1 MANIVSSIGI
11 LDINYSSISVLDKLS
26 ADYPNEVI
34 YYLNDFN
41 GANFEEWNHRS
52 IMEKIKEDT
61 NILLSYNPKL
71 IVVLGVEYI
80 EYAKEFF
87 LELNVPVVNI
97 VDIVV
102 DTLNQEYDKKN
113 VALLIKSTIHQT
125 NLFQRNINYS
135 HFYQIDDDD
144 LEKIVINNKVKTGIS
159 FDVTKKVLAELNH
172 KSVDIIIGA
181 NCNTSLLG
189 VEVRECL
196 PKANLANVSAL
207 ISKKISGCLDVND
220 AIRAKGKGKVNI
232 IADKEFDLNIANNLL
247 ECKYYILPK
256 YEIDN
261 KKRDI
266 K

>member
-1 MANIVSSIGI
+1 M
-11 LDINYSSISVLDKLS
+11 
-26 ADYPNEVI
+26 
-34 YYLNDFN
+34 
-41 GANFEEWNHRS
+41 
-52 IMEKIKEDT
+52 
-61 NILLSYNPKL
+61 
-71 IVVLGVEYI
+71 
-80 EYAKEFF
+80 
-87 LELNVPVVNI
+87 
-97 VDIVV
+97 